1 MSRLG
6 IIAVIIGAL
15 ALVSGIA
22 GSRAQERM
30 QLAQNLEAGKT
41 PAQLFASDCAICH
54 KSPQG
59 LAKSAGSFGLSSF
72 LREHYT
78 ASKESAAAL
87 SNYLSSV
94 GGVRPTPQVRTGKPR
109 PPKGEE
115 RAKASEGKPADAK
128 PAAAKSGDDK
138 KSGSKTIGQPAKPAT
153 KPAETAP
160 AEAKPAEAKPTESKP
175 AEVKPAEAKQG
186 DAGKP
191 EKTE

>member
-6 IIAVIIGAL
+6 IIAVVIAAL
-15 ALVSGIA
+15 ALVAGIA

-30 QLAQNLEAGKT
+30 QLAQSLEAGKT

-59 LAKSAGSFGLSSF
+59 LGKSAGMFGLSSF

-94 GGVRPTPQVRTGKPR
+94 GGERSTPQLRTGKPR

-115 RAKASEGKPADAK
+115 RAKASDGKPAEAK
-128 PAAAKSGDDK
+128 PAAAKPGDGK
-138 KSGSKTIGQPAKPAT
+138 KPGSKAADDNASSANSGPGADSKPET
-153 KPAETAP
+153 KPAEARP
-160 AEAKPAEAKPTESKP
+160 AESKP
-175 AEVKPAEAKQG
+175 E
-186 DAGKP
+186 DTGKP